1 MHLNIEHTILYC
13 TSNDRISMNE
23 ISMFFFLRTKKSI
36 DKYCGEER
44 EY

>member
-1 MHLNIEHTILYC
+1 MHLNIEHIKRHC

-23 ISMFFFLRTKKSI
+23 ISTFFLRTKKTI
-36 DKYCGEER
+36 EKYCGEER